1 MMRMV
6 IGVVLAGATASGA
19 LAADLRQT
27 PYEPYTVLEEVI
39 VPRGPRYALKTRYST
54 CESCPRANLPF
65 NRLRKPWQVQLPFGG
80 LRYCP

>member
-39 VPRGPRYALKTRYST
+39 VPRGPRYAHETRYST
-54 CESCPRANLPF
+54 CESCTRANLPF

>member
-6 IGVVLAGATASGA
+6 IGVVLAATASGA

-27 PYEPYTVLEEVI
+27 PYEPYTVFEEVI
-39 VPRGPRYALKTRYST
+39 VPLGPRYALKTWYST
-54 CESCPRANLPF
+54 CVSCPTGSLPF

-80 LRYCP
+80 LHYCP